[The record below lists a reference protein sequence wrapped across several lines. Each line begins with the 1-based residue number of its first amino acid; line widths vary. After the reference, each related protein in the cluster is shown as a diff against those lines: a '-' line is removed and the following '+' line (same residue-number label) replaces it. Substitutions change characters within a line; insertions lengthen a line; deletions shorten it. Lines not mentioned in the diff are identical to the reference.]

1 MAKQTVKT
9 QVLIRP
15 VVTEKATELAA
26 GKYPI
31 YAFFV
36 APGAT
41 KPEVRKAVRAK
52 YQVEP
57 IKIAMITSRRK
68 VITNRLK
75 PGLTGRGKK
84 ALVYLSPGTTL
95 NLV

>member
-26 GKYPI
+26 GKYPV

-75 PGLTGRGKK
+75 PGLTARGKK
-84 ALVYLSPGTTL
+84 ALVYLAPGTTL